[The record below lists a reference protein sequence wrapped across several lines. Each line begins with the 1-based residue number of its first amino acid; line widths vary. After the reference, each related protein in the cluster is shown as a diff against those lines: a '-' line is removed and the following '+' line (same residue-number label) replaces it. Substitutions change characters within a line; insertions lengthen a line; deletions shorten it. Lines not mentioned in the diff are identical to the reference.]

1 MDETEITEGAA
12 EEMPAMDA
20 PEATEGMPAAEE
32 ASEEAAA

>member
-20 PEATEGMPAAEE
+20 PEATEEMAAPE
-32 ASEEAAA
+32 ASSEEAAA